1 MDTTINQSKDTIQ
14 DTIQDT
20 KRYIVDTARGLF
32 SEFTYLGVSM
42 DDIAKKLNIAKAS
55 IYYHYTG
62 KVEIYEKV
70 LDEVFNDLSLVIAE
84 ASKEKMIDRKIY
96 LLIKNYLDFGFGEKN
111 LIKATMLKLSPA
123 DARITKHIAKLKNQ
137 ATDLIRPIIEDFL
150 NSKKL
155 DKKVDSRLLTSM
167 LTSMMDGLL
176 LEYSFLNKKMDSEK
190 VASHIVA
197 ILFPNLTS

>member
-1 MDTTINQSKDTIQ
+1 MNTTISHSKDTIR
-14 DTIQDT
+14 DT
-20 KRYIVDTARGLF
+20 RGYIVDTARGLF

-70 LDEVFNDLSLVIAE
+70 LDEVFNDLSLVITE

-96 LLIKNYLDFGFGEKN
+96 LLIKNYLDFGFSEKN
-111 LIKATMLKLSPA
+111 LIKATVLKLSPA
-123 DARITKHIAKLKNQ
+123 DARITKHIAKLRNQ

-176 LEYSFLNKKMDSEK
+176 LEYSFLDKKIDSAK
-190 VASHIVA
+190 ISNQIIA
-197 ILFPNLTS
+197 ILF